1 MVFMGTTNFCG
12 SPILDDEIELIMVPQ
27 NKPDE
32 SKLGYW
38 FFPPE
43 SKQAPGGSRLDVVI
57 EETPTLMHFDPQ
69 KITFNV
75 KSKDGFLEKIN
86 IFHPWHFDPSYQAL
100 TGLVE
105 IVDRK
110 GKKEEAFIFGGN
122 LTIEARETS
131 TTCSL
136 TSPVPILQMSRVGS
150 QHMMFIEE
158 VEILFAERSASLLS
172 EHSIYEAHLANADPL
187 QLYMACLQTLIEK
200 FDSLKRVPEP
210 RIQDFIA
217 FLHGER
223 KRLKE
228 DGSLSGQS
236 PTLEDIL

>member
-1 MVFMGTTNFCG
+1 MVQKN
-12 SPILDDEIELIMVPQ
+12 
-27 NKPDE
+27 NPDE

-43 SKQAPGGSRLDVVI
+43 SEQAPGGTRLDVVI
-57 EETPTLMHFDPQ
+57 EGIPTLMHFDPK
-69 KITFNV
+69 KITLNV
-75 KSKDGFLEKIN
+75 KSENGFIEKIN
-86 IFHPWHFDPSYQAL
+86 IIHPWYFDLSYQAL

-122 LTIEARETS
+122 LTIETRDAS

-136 TSPVPILQMSRVGS
+136 TSPAPILKMSEVGS

-172 EHSIYEAHLANADPL
+172 EHRVYETHLVNADPF
-187 QLYMACLQTLIEK
+187 QLYLGCLHDLIEK
-200 FDSLKRVPEP
+200 FDHLISLQEP
-210 RIQDFIA
+210 RIQKFFE

-223 KRLKE
+223 RRLIE
-228 DGSLSGQS
+228 EGTRPDQI
-236 PTLEDIL
+236 PTLADVL